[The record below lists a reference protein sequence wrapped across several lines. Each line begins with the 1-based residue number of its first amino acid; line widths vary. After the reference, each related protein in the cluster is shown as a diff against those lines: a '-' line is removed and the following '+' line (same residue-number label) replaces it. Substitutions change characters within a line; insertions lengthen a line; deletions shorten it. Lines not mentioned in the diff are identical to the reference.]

1 MAEENKTQTLD
12 DSTTASDPGQIK
24 LSMSKFRVLR
34 PDLFGLSGILISI
47 RKFIRGG
54 LSERIYAEEHLQF
67 GDSRAAVVIAAGP
80 LLIAAYT
87 DELDCIALL
96 RFPDD
101 FTHAYTLSPGE
112 RLLTVNTY
120 KDNSE
125 YDSDLI
131 IGPRML
137 NRWSGFYPLIAEF
150 LTDDQKRLAERKSQ
164 INEKEW
170 RRAEK
175 MGRDYLK
182 RYPGVARD
190 GRPVYSSYPA
200 AIPTDAGETG
210 SK

>member
-1 MAEENKTQTLD
+1 MAEENKKQTLD
-12 DSTTASDPGQIK
+12 GSTTASDPGQIK
-24 LSMSKFRVLR
+24 LSLSKFRILR

-47 RKFIRGG
+47 RKFFRGG
-54 LSERIYAEEHLQF
+54 LPERVYAEEHLQF
-67 GDSRAAVVIAAGP
+67 GDSRAAVVITAAP

-87 DELDCIALL
+87 DELDCIAML
-96 RFPDD
+96 RFPDE
-101 FTHAYTLSPGE
+101 FIHTYKLSPGD

-120 KDNSE
+120 KDDSE

-131 IGPRML
+131 IGPKML
-137 NRWSGFYPLIAEF
+137 NRWSGFYPLIADF
-150 LTDDQKRLAERKSQ
+150 LTEDQKRLAERQSQ

-200 AIPTDAGETG
+200 AIPTDTNETG
-210 SK
+210 EK